1 MNDNQLV
8 EMILKQ
14 ERLIAEYDRFVDWVF
29 FSLKERKARD
39 TQRFNLDDTLAH
51 AAAEELRKILEE
63 LALTV

>member
-8 EMILKQ
+8 ELLLKQ

-39 TQRFNLDDTLAH
+39 TRRFNLDDSLAH
-51 AAAEELRKILEE
+51 GAAQELRKILKE
-63 LALTV
+63 LELTV